1 MEQICKHHPDLSD
14 EEALSTAMHTFNSR
28 EQIRGFSP
36 IQHAFGRNPDVTG
49 RLFRKRGQV
58 SGAVLVESL
67 DPGQDDSDGGTP
79 WTYNKV
85 VEEIGGNQYED
96 VKG

>member
-67 DPGQDDSDGGTP
+67 DPGQ
-79 WTYNKV
+79 
-85 VEEIGGNQYED
+85 E
-96 VKG
+96 